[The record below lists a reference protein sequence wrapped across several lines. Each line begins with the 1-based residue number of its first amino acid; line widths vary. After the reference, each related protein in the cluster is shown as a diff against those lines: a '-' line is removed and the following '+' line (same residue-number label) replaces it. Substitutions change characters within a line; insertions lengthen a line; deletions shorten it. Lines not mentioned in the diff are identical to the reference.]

1 MSTHLTSVD
10 HYPLRVRLFALGV
23 IVVLTVALKLYPR
36 FDSDRFTGAAS
47 AFEDLVEDIHIPETR
62 QLELP
67 PPPPRP
73 SIPIESEDEDLA
85 QDITIE
91 ETMPDDFEA
100 WEAPPMLDS
109 DGPDIRFIPYD
120 EAPTPVGGYAA
131 ILSKLVYPEIARR
144 AGIEGTVVLRIF
156 VSRKGFVQEV
166 IVEKGVPDTGL
177 DEAAM
182 RAVRQVRFNPAKQRD
197 RALGVWMF
205 IPISFKLSSSQD
217 DLG

>member
-10 HYPLRVRLFALGV
+10 NYPLRVRMIALGV

-36 FDSDRFTGAAS
+36 FDSDRSAGPGN
-47 AFEDLVEDIHIPETR
+47 AFEDLVEDINIPETR

-91 ETMPDDFEA
+91 ETVLNEFES
-100 WEAPPMLDS
+100 WEAPPMLDN
-109 DGPDIRFIPYD
+109 DRPDIRFIPYD
-120 EAPTPVGGYAA
+120 EPPTPIGGYAA
-131 ILSKLVYPEIARR
+131 ILSKLVYPEFARR
-144 AGIEGTVVLRIF
+144 AGIEGTVILRIF
-156 VSRKGFVQEV
+156 VSRKGFVEEI
-166 IVEKGVPDTGL
+166 IVEKGLPDTGL
-177 DEAAM
+177 DEAAI
-182 RAVRQVRFNPAKQRD
+182 RAVKQVRFKPAKQRD
-197 RALGVWMF
+197 RPLGVWLT
-205 IPISFKLSSSQD
+205 IPIRFKLSGMD